1 MQIAQ
6 AKHML
11 LGTNDKLQD
20 IALKTG
26 FADGS
31 YLGKTFSKYVHLSP
45 SSFRK
50 RKHTSRI
57 VSIQLKVTCDEWPL
71 LLKDNYIYLSI
82 IFTL

>member
-1 MQIAQ
+1 
-6 AKHML
+6 ML

-57 VSIQLKVTCDEWPL
+57 VSIQLKVTLDE
-71 LLKDNYIYLSI
+71 
-82 IFTL
+82 